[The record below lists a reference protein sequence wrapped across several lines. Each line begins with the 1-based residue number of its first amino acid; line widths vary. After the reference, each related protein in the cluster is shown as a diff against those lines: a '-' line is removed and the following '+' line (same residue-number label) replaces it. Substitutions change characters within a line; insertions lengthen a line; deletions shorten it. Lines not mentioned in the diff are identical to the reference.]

1 MLLIPPP
8 QVLCAVLAAV
18 LVSAFA
24 EVHFQEKFH
33 SGWEKN
39 WVASKNKGATAG
51 EFKWSAGKYFNDAN
65 EDKGI
70 QTSQDA
76 RFYGL
81 SAKFTP
87 FSNKGKTLV
96 IQFTVKHEQTIDCGG
111 GYAKVFPSTLDQS
124 DMHGDSPYFIM
135 FGPDICGP
143 GTRKVHVIFNYKGTN
158 HLIKKTIPA
167 KFDETTHLYTLIVNP
182 DQTYEVR
189 IDDAK
194 VESGNLADDWDF
206 LPPKEIND
214 PSKSKPADWVDLKE
228 IDDPEDTKPADW
240 DVEPEFITDPKATKP
255 EDWDD
260 DMDGDW
266 EAPQISNPKYKGQ
279 WKPKKIKNPEYKGE
293 WIHPKIANPDYVH
306 DDSIYAYS
314 DIGAIGFDLWQVKSG
329 TVFDNV
335 LITDDLATQATWA
348 AAFKAQS
355 EGEAKAKKDAEAAEA
370 AKKAAE
376 KAAEEDED
384 EDEEE
389 DEDSKK
395 DEL

>member
-1 MLLIPPP
+1 M